1 MYSLRNSEIIFPS
14 LLDKG
19 PGQTQTI
26 LPLKCD
32 CPWEP
37 RECCTAEH
45 APPLTSCLHS
55 SVQLWTDFKAQRGL
69 PGGSVVKNLLAYAG
83 DVEDMGLIPVSER
96 SPEGRTGNPILLLE
110 NPIYRRAWQAT
121 VHWVTKSWTWLP
133 HMHRVQRGCLELRA
147 YLPHRHLRAGR
158 ALLISKES
166 IFNKLYY
173 S

>member
-1 MYSLRNSEIIFPS
+1 MYSLRNWNYISK
-14 LLDKG
+14 LAQDKG
-19 PGQTQTI
+19 PGQIQTI

-37 RECCTAEH
+37 RECCTAAH
-45 APPLTSCLHS
+45 APPFMSCLHS

-69 PGGSVVKNLLAYAG
+69 PGGSVVKNLLACAG
-83 DVEDMGLIPVSER
+83 DVEDMGLIPGSER
-96 SPEGRTGNPILLLE
+96 SRGGRTGNPILLLE

-121 VHWVTKSWTWLP
+121 VHGVTKSWTRLP
-133 HMHRVQRGCLELRA
+133 HMHSVQRGCLELRA
-147 YLPHRHLRAGR
+147 CLPHRHLRAGR
-158 ALLISKES
+158 ALLICKES